1 MFRWQERL
9 ARNQKGKG
17 VFTDEELKEIQEKS
31 KFRDDWSKLEGLLPQ
46 DVEKRYS
53 SFEKFFVAQLDKMFP
68 SKNNLVAASNRP
80 PKSSE
85 KESYRGQ
92 NFLQ

>member
-1 MFRWQERL
+1 M

-46 DVEKRYS
+46 DVEKR
-53 SFEKFFVAQLDKMFP
+53 
-68 SKNNLVAASNRP
+68 
-80 PKSSE
+80 
-85 KESYRGQ
+85 
-92 NFLQ
+92 

>member
-1 MFRWQERL
+1 M

-46 DVEKRYS
+46 EVEKNYS
-53 SFEKFFVAQLDKMFP
+53 SFEKFCVAQLDKMFP
-68 SKNNLVAASNRP
+68 SKNNLVAAANRP

-85 KESYRGQ
+85 KESYKGQ